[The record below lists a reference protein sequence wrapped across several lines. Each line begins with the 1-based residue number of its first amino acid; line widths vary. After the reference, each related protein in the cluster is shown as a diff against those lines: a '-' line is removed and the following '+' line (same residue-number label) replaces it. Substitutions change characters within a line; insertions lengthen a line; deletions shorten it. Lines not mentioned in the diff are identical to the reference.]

1 VSRQLPLALL
11 SLAEETQMIK
21 SGNYVIIPIGVSCFV
36 IEETENGLK
45 HVGDDP
51 GKPLEET
58 LNHIRTVMHGMAKRE
73 RRNKDINTRN
83 WKRFQATKEFM
94 GKEELAMTETMWAD
108 FDLEKE
114 NENCER
120 FAAAFE
126 KSFFEVT
133 DLMLE
138 HNVTIRAM
146 DEDSEEPKG
155 VSLESV
161 KSMLGNLGKLQ

>member
-1 VSRQLPLALL
+1 
-11 SLAEETQMIK
+11 
-21 SGNYVIIPIGVSCFV
+21 
-36 IEETENGLK
+36 
-45 HVGDDP
+45 
-51 GKPLEET
+51 
-58 LNHIRTVMHGMAKRE
+58 MHGMAKRE